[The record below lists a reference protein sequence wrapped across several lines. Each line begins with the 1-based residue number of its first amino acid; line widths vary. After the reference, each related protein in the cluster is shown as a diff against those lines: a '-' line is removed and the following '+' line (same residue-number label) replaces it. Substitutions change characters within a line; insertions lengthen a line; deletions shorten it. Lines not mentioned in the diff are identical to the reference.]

1 MKKLLL
7 PALLLGGLA
16 SASYSAIEQ
25 DAELQ
30 PAQVAMANSG
40 DDGDDFFARYDKHVA
55 MARKAKH
62 TKDNCKTQA
71 QHQSFTS
78 PDLQFLNLRG
88 HVKEVIDLEGPELD
102 DLYTYFDLNGRLIIV
117 DDYSDNPI
125 LGEDYKRDA
134 NGYIIGTKYDYG
146 CYYKVVWNSKHQVVK
161 IVGYDDTTTYT
172 YDAKG
177 LLTKEVHTSD
187 NGEKRTL
194 TYRYKTFDSYGN
206 WLKRSVH
213 PAGGDSYQERRKIT
227 YYTR

>member
-1 MKKLLL
+1 MKKLFLST
-7 PALLLGGLA
+7 LLLCGMTFVGH
-16 SASYSAIEQ
+16 SAVDYYAK
-25 DAELQ
+25 LQ
-30 PAQVAMANSG
+30 PAQVAMANPG
-40 DDGDDFFARYDKHVA
+40 DDGDDFSARYEKCEA
-55 MARKAKH
+55 LARKAKH

-78 PDLQFLNLRG
+78 PDLQFLDLKG
-88 HVKEVIDLEGPELD
+88 HVKEVVNFEDPALD
-102 DLYTYFDLNGRLIIV
+102 DLYTYFDLSGRLIIV
-117 DDYSDNPI
+117 DEYSDNPI
-125 LGEDYKRDA
+125 LGEDFKRDA

-146 CYYKVVWNSKHQVVK
+146 CCYKVVWNSKHQVVK
-161 IVGYDDTTTYT
+161 VVGYDDTTTYT

-213 PAGGDSYQERRKIT
+213 PAGQDSYLERRKIT
-227 YYTR
+227 YYTK